1 MNFIQNEDK
10 LRCNGNYSLPE
21 PQGLHYEVVTDMV
34 TEPVTLSDF
43 KAHCRIDYATDD
55 ALCLQYI
62 KAARQYMEEFT
73 QKSFGP
79 KTMRL
84 TYLSLPANFQLMYGP
99 VTSADVTVNGDYV
112 AEAQL
117 EAGSIEYEAG
127 YDPLP
132 DLLKVAIMKYAAG
145 LYMLRENIMV
155 SESGSTQDPVTLI
168 DDAEKL
174 AMKYAN
180 VIWFQ

>member
-10 LRCNGNYSLPE
+10 LRCDGGYYTPE
-21 PQGLHYEVVTDMV
+21 PQGLHYEVVTDMI
-34 TEPVTLSDF
+34 TEPVTLNEF

-62 KAARQYMEEFT
+62 KAARQYLEEFT

-99 VTSADVTVNGDYV
+99 VTSAGVTVNGDYV
-112 AEAQL
+112 ADASA

-132 DLLKVAIMKYAAG
+132 ELLRVAVMKYAAG
-145 LYMLRENIMV
+145 LYQIRENVLV
-155 SESGSTQDPVTLI
+155 SENGSVQDPITLI

-174 AMKYAN
+174 ALKYAN
-180 VIWFQ
+180 ITWF

>member
-1 MNFIQNEDK
+1 MDFHKNEDK
-10 LRCNGNYSLPE
+10 LRCDGRYSE
-21 PQGLHYEVVTDMV
+21 PKVRGLHYEVVTDLA
-34 TEPVTLSDF
+34 TEPVTLEEF
-43 KAHCRIDYATDD
+43 KQHARIDYNTDD

-62 KAARQYMEEFT
+62 KAARQHLEQFT

-99 VTSADVTVNGDYV
+99 ITSADVTVNGDYV

-145 LYMLRENIMV
+145 LYMLRENVVI
-155 SESGSTQDPVTLI
+155 SENGTTQDPISLL

-180 VIWFQ
+180 VTWF

>member
-1 MNFIQNEDK
+1 MRFTFNEDK
-10 LRCNGNYSLPE
+10 LRCAGNDNNNYPL
-21 PQGLHYEVVTDMV
+21 GLHYETVIDMI
-34 TEPVTLSDF
+34 TEPVTLSEF

-99 VTSADVTVNGDYV
+99 VTSAGVTVNGDYV
-112 AEAQL
+112 SDAVSD
-117 EAGSIEYEAG
+117 AGSIEYEAG

-132 DLLKVAIMKYAAG
+132 DLLKVAVMKYAAG
-145 LYMLRENIMV
+145 LYMIRENIMV
-155 SESGSTQDPVTLI
+155 SESGSTQDPITMI

-174 AMKYAN
+174 AMKYSN
-180 VIWFQ
+180 VTWF

>member
-1 MNFIQNEDK
+1 MNFVQNEDK
-10 LRCNGNYSLPE
+10 LRCDGRYSE
-21 PQGLHYEVVTDMV
+21 PKVRGLHYEVVTDLA
-34 TEPVTLSDF
+34 TEPVTLEEF
-43 KAHCRIDYATDD
+43 KQHARIDYATDD
-55 ALCLQYI
+55 ARCLQYI
-62 KAARQYMEEFT
+62 KAARQHLEQFT

-84 TYLSLPANFQLMYGP
+84 SYLSLPANFQLMYGP

-112 AEAQL
+112 AEAKL

-132 DLLKVAIMKYAAG
+132 DLLKVAVMKYAAG
-145 LYMLRENIMV
+145 LYMIRENIMV

-180 VIWFQ
+180 VTWF

>member
-1 MNFIQNEDK
+1 MDFYKNEDK
-10 LRCNGNYSLPE
+10 LRCDGRYSE
-21 PQGLHYEVVTDMV
+21 PRARGLHYEVVTDMV

-43 KAHCRIDYATDD
+43 KQHSRIDYATDD

-99 VTSADVTVNGDYV
+99 VVSADVTVNGDYV
-112 AEAQL
+112 AEAKL

-145 LYMLRENIMV
+145 LYQIRENVAI
-155 SESGSTQDPVTLI
+155 SDNGSVQDPITMI

-174 AMKYAN
+174 AMKYSN
-180 VIWFQ
+180 VTWF